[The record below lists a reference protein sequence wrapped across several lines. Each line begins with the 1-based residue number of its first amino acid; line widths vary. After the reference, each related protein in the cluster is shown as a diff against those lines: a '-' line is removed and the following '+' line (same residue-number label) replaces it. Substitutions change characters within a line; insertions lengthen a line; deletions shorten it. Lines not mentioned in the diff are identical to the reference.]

1 MADEE
6 TNEGEIA
13 PEGEGDS
20 APFRAAIARAEAAE
34 AELKVIAEERQTAEL
49 AAQQRRE
56 TALDV
61 IVNARQIP
69 NLKEDLL
76 RWVEGD
82 ITEQSVETALQAK
95 GLNFVQP
102 TVETQAFPESVIEE
116 PQPAAPQ
123 LSVTVPVSELGQQ
136 VADAAGGQTAKTLDQ
151 QIAGAQTK
159 AEVVALMDEAGASVS
174 YT

>member
-1 MADEE
+1 MENEE
-6 TNEGEIA
+6 ANEGEGT
-13 PEGEGDS
+13 PEGDGDS
-20 APFRAAIARAEAAE
+20 APFRAMIARAEAAE
-34 AELKVIAEERQTAEL
+34 AKLETIEEEKQKVEL
-49 AAQQRRE
+49 AAQQQRE

-82 ITEQSVETALQAK
+82 VTEESVEAALQAK

-102 TVETQAFPESVIEE
+102 GVETQVFPTGDEA
-116 PQPAAPQ
+116 PQP
-123 LSVTVPVSELGQQ
+123 TVPPTQVTIPVSTLGQL
-136 VADAAGGQTAKTLDQ
+136 VADAASGQSALTDEQKLAAADTPE
-151 QIAGAQTK
+151 A
-159 AEVVALMDEAGASVS
+159 VVAHAKEAGFTVS